1 MTCKYCSVGY
11 WVATFLAIGAFL
23 FCFSL
28 TEFYGWQLSNWC
40 WFLKGIMLSIGLV
53 LATGLFMQQKSS
65 HYISAWVLAL
75 LGVLISGWQTFLTDT
90 VCTLDCGRPIFMLGD
105 IAFNPLLTSFTLFV
119 ILFGMMTMMIF
130 RNKR

>member
-1 MTCKYCSVGY
+1 MTCKYCMVGY

-53 LATGLFMQQKSS
+53 LGVGLFMVDKRP
-65 HYISAWVLAL
+65 HYLSAWVLAL
-75 LGVLISGWQTFLTDT
+75 LGVIISGWQTFFTDA

-105 IAFNPLLTSFTLFV
+105 VAFTPLVTSFTLFA
-119 ILFGMMTMMIF
+119 ILLVMMTTMIL
-130 RNKR
+130 RNRR